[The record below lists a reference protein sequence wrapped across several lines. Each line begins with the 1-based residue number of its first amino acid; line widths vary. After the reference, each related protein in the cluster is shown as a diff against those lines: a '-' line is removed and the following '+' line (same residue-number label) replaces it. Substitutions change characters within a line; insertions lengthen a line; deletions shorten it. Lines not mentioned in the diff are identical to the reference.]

1 MMETATASKLN
12 RIAAFYEPFKS
23 VDADGQVIQDWVL
36 RFTVAAHVL
45 YLRGSEAVMQA
56 RLQSKNPVIITVRA
70 SSQAHNITSEWRAK
84 VDGRTFDI
92 REDPRPDQRRR
103 RLEMLAEG

>member
-56 RLQSKNPVIITVRA
+56 RLQSKNPAIITIRHSVQARA
-70 SSQAHNITSEWRAK
+70 ITSEWRVN
-84 VDGRTFDI
+84 VDGRTFEI
-92 REDPRPDQRRR
+92 QEDPRPDQGRRT
-103 RLEMLAEG
+103 LAMLAQA